1 MYDDCLN
8 LLASYASPEDLAEEA
23 TSILHSHIHW
33 GIYRGV
39 KWLLEHGA
47 NPNAT
52 FGEDGTTAL
61 HEAASRGAND
71 RILDLLIQHG
81 ANLKTLDQ
89 HGQTP
94 LDLARTKQKERVVNF
109 LQKAGKS

>member
-1 MYDDCLN
+1 MSRWIANLQIYYNYCSRSYDI
-8 LLASYASPEDLAEEA
+8 
-23 TSILHSHIHW
+23 SIKPIQYVLQS
-33 GIYRGV
+33 
-39 KWLLEHGA
+39 GA